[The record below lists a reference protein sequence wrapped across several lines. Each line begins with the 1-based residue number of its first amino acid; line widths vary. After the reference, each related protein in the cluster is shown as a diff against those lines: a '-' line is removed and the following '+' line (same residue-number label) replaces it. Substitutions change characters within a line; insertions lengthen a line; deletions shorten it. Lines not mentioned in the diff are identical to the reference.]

1 MFHRSRGER
10 LSLLITDVSIFWR
23 QNLSQATQP
32 LSSDLP
38 ADLLNP
44 NWHLFI
50 CFVVDWMLLSKISCG
65 VSVRNE
71 FPTSHFVP
79 LIQSRSHASHFFH
92 RRKRYEPNLL
102 PYSCHPMPYLDFL
115 CNAISKPKKFLL
127 YFIPKVFVKSNF
139 LSNELDFGE
148 HVYRTHCMYIYN
160 HRTLENV

>member
-32 LSSDLP
+32 LSPDLP

-50 CFVVDWMLLSKISCG
+50 CFVVEWMLPSKISCG
-65 VSVRNE
+65 ASVRNE

-79 LIQSRSHASHFFH
+79 LIQSRSHAWDFFH
-92 RRKRYEPNLL
+92 RRKPYELKLL
-102 PYSCHPMPYLDFL
+102 RYSCHRIPYLDFL
-115 CNAISKPKKFLL
+115 CSAISKPKRSL
-127 YFIPKVFVKSNF
+127 YIQGICKIRISYQI
-139 LSNELDFGE
+139 SSIFGE
-148 HVYRTHCMYIYN
+148 HISRASTVHI
-160 HRTLENV
+160 V

>member
-32 LSSDLP
+32 LSPDLP

-50 CFVVDWMLLSKISCG
+50 CFVLEWMLLSKISCG

-71 FPTSHFVP
+71 FPTSHSVL
-79 LIQSRSHASHFFH
+79 LIQSRSHAWDFFH
-92 RRKRYEPNLL
+92 RRKPYELIALL
-102 PYSCHPMPYLDFL
+102 VSSYTLFRLSLQRHIEAKEIPL
-115 CNAISKPKKFLL
+115 CYIIS
-127 YFIPKVFVKSNF
+127 KVFVKLEF
-139 LSNELDFGE
+139 LIKNELDCWW
-148 HVYRTHCMYIYN
+148 THQ
-160 HRTLENV
+160 